1 MRRKDVTRGSAPPQ
15 EDEDVDER
23 EQREPSSKRGR
34 YWNARKT
41 LPKKKSVGSGMTLVS
56 NASLFLIFASSILA
70 VNHLTGG
77 EILDQVRET
86 ISALTWPSKN
96 MEEKITRKIF
106 DTFDD
111 VRRID
116 QSIDHATRYICN
128 VADAKGMF
136 AYEIKVRYGKARNTN
151 DYNVL
156 RHAGTIYSLIDSCYF
171 NEQQAGVKEQYCRDA
186 PDTVRKTVDWLVRE
200 TVRPVPD
207 LDLVGI
213 YKPHASHKLGK
224 TAVGRLQYRLALG
237 GQGLGMI
244 AFSMANQIQ
253 PGSVP
258 WDTVRQ
264 IGDFTVKHMQKE
276 DGIFYP
282 FWYPFHDPFGPSDTP
297 KSLYYPGEAAL
308 GLIYLY
314 ESLEGVEE
322 EGGDKSNGRLV
333 YLEGAARGLEALAN
347 ERESWSPKD
356 IPPDHWALKATARIL
371 KHLPKSRHPKLL
383 KHAAS
388 VVRMM
393 HTRDMSRIAVDA
405 SLGVSSMATV
415 LEAQFAMLPIFY
427 ENPSYY
433 ENVEETWCLS
443 QKVAFLLCE
452 AQDRDKP
459 SHMLGG
465 LPHVLKMKNEYEETN
480 QTFVRRITG
489 DDGRFRIDDTQHSLS
504 AWLSYKEALESGLS
518 EIDCSRVDLPPLI
531 RSLFDGLAVGRKQ
544 AGSRGARQVTWA
556 M

>member
-1 MRRKDVTRGSAPPQ
+1 MNGSSRRALLRVN
-15 EDEDVDER
+15 
-23 EQREPSSKRGR
+23 QRKRGR
-34 YWNARKT
+34 CLSSRRHC
-41 LPKKKSVGSGMTLVS
+41 LHL
-56 NASLFLIFASSILA
+56 LFLLLFLSFVTIVVRRRRLHSNFVTEPPSAPAERAKDVRIPSSPSLA
-70 VNHLTGG
+70 AVD
-77 EILDQVRET
+77 LD
-86 ISALTWPSKN
+86 SP
-96 MEEKITRKIF
+96 
-106 DTFDD
+106 FDD

-136 AYEIKVRYGKARNTN
+136 AYEIKVRKGKARNTK

-171 NEQQAGVKEQYCRDA
+171 NEQQAGVREQYCRDA

-322 EGGDKSNGRLV
+322 GEGDKSNGRLV

-415 LEAQFAMLPIFY
+415 LEAQFAMLPIFS

-433 ENVEETWCLS
+433 DNVEETWCLS

-452 AQDRDKP
+452 AQDGDKP
-459 SHMLGG
+459 SHMLGALPSKFMLSPRDDAGQHEMING
-465 LPHVLKMKNEYEETN
+465 LLPDNRYF
-480 QTFVRRITG
+480 Q
-489 DDGRFRIDDTQHSLS
+489 IDDTQHTLS

-518 EIDCSRVDLPPLI
+518 EIDCRRVALPAPVH
-531 RSLFDGLAVGRKQ
+531 SLFQELSAMRKRRF
-544 AGSRGARQVTWA
+544 AKMPSFN
-556 M
+556 